1 MASPGVFDNMKTTDE
16 PTDEV
21 KAYQT
26 RRGDDATHLVFEGE
40 ASGAWLSSSDYVELQ
55 EVL

>member
-1 MASPGVFDNMKTTDE
+1 MTEAEHDE

-21 KAYQT
+21 LHAYQT
-26 RRGDDATHLVFEGE
+26 RRGDGDMHLVFEGDTSE
-40 ASGAWLSSSDYVELQ
+40 GEWMTSSAFVELQ